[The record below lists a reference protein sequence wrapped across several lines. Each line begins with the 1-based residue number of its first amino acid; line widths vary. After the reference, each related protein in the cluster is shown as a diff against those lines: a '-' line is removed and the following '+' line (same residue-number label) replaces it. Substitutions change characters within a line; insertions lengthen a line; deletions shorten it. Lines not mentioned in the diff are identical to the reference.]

1 MGRNRYAKSEL
12 FLMEFIVVV
21 LFFALS
27 TSLCISAFVRANHIS
42 EDSVQLN
49 RALTLAQTT
58 AEMLKAQEVPAVE
71 DNTSFYN
78 EEFFVRVDTKVREG
92 ILTGKIRIYGKEDG
106 NNEICTLVVKKYLPG
121 EV

>member
-42 EDSVQLN
+42 EDSMELN

-71 DNTSFYN
+71 EKTSFYN
-78 EEFFVRVDTKVREG
+78 EEFLVRVDTK
-92 ILTGKIRIYGKEDG
+92 IRVYGKEDG
-106 NNEICTLVVKKYLPG
+106 NNEICTLEVKKYLPG